1 MQNFYEKKEVKK
13 YVSKTDNPNYNLHH
27 FDIPYRALCIAPSG
41 SGKSNFICNLIS
53 LFCKGRGTFDEI
65 HIFCKSKDEALY
77 RFLCD
82 KSKGLIEVHE
92 DLLKLKP
99 INEYK
104 PHEQTLLIF
113 DDMINDSKSFPVISE
128 IYTRGRK
135 RGISTMFLSQSF
147 YSTPKIIRQ
156 NINYCIILKL
166 GGTREVNAILREIS
180 IGLTKDELMYMYND
194 ATKEKFN
201 CLIVNLDKSGN
212 ERYRKNFLDYYTIE

>member
-27 FDIPYRALCIAPSG
+27 FDIPFRALCIAPSG

-113 DDMINDSKSFPVISE
+113 DDLVTDLKTHPVISE
-128 IYTRGRK
+128 LFIRGRK
-135 RGISTMFLSQSF
+135 RGISSMFLSQSF

-156 NINYCIILKL
+156 NVSYIIILKL
-166 GGTREVNAILREIS
+166 GGSRDINSILRECSVGIS
-180 IGLTKDELMYMYND
+180 KEELLYMYD
-194 ATKEKFN
+194 TATKKKFDVLIINMEK
-201 CLIVNLDKSGN
+201 SN
-212 ERYRKNFLDYYTIE
+212 EQRYRNNFLNYFKI

>member
-1 MQNFYEKKEVKK
+1 
-13 YVSKTDNPNYNLHH
+13 
-27 FDIPYRALCIAPSG
+27 
-41 SGKSNFICNLIS
+41 
-53 LFCKGRGTFDEI
+53 
-65 HIFCKSKDEALY
+65 
-77 RFLCD
+77 
-82 KSKGLIEVHE
+82 
-92 DLLKLKP
+92 
-99 INEYK
+99 
-104 PHEQTLLIF
+104 
-113 DDMINDSKSFPVISE
+113 
-128 IYTRGRK
+128 
-135 RGISTMFLSQSF
+135 MFLSQSF

>member
-1 MQNFYEKKEVKK
+1 MENFYDKKDVKK

-27 FDIPYRALCIAPSG
+27 FDVPFRALCVAPSG

-53 LFCKGRGTFDEI
+53 LFCKGRGTYDEI

-166 GGTREVNAILREIS
+166 GGTRDVNAILREIS

-201 CLIVNLDKSGN
+201 CLIVDIEKSGN
-212 ERYRKNFLDYYTIE
+212 ERYRKIFLDYYTIE

>member
-1 MQNFYEKKEVKK
+1 MVNFYDKKDVKK
-13 YVSKTDNPNYNLHH
+13 YVSKTDDPNYNLHH
-27 FDIPYRALCIAPSG
+27 FDVPYRALCVAPSG
-41 SGKSNFICNLIS
+41 SGKSNFICNLIY
-53 LFCKGRGTFDEI
+53 LFCKGRGTYDQI
-65 HIFCKSKDEALY
+65 HIFCKSKDEPLY

-82 KSKGLIEVHE
+82 KSKGLIEIHE

-113 DDMINDSKSFPVISE
+113 DDMINDFKSFPLISE

-135 RGISTMFLSQSF
+135 RGISTMFLSQSY
-147 YSTPKIIRQ
+147 YSSPKIIRQ

-166 GGTREVNAILREIS
+166 GGSRDVNAILFECSVGIS
-180 IGLTKDELMYMYND
+180 KEELLYMYND

-201 CLIVNLDKSGN
+201 CLVIILEKSGN
-212 ERYRKNFLDYYTIE
+212 ERYRKNFLDYHTIE